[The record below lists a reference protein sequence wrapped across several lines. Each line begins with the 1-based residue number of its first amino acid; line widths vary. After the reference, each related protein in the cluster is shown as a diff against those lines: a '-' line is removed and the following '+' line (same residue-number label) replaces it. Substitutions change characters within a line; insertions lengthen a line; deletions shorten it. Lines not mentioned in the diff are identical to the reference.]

1 METLIA
7 SFVAVFGLI
16 WGSFLN
22 VVIHRLPS
30 GQSLF
35 RPRSHCPQC
44 LRPIRVY
51 DNVPLLSYIIL
62 GGRCRHCR
70 KRIPLSYPLVEILT
84 GACFLT
90 LHRAFGLSHFFF
102 ASCVFTCA
110 LIVLGFIDFCHQVLP
125 DAVTLPGFALA
136 FGYSFFREDLGWSR
150 SLLGAAAGGGT
161 ILLLYGLYYLIRKK
175 EGLGL
180 GDATLMLMIGAFLG
194 WRLAALTL
202 LLGTFAGALTGV
214 LLMALRRKGLQHA
227 VPFGSF
233 LAPAAFVALV
243 WGERIIAW
251 YLGLYRH

>member
-7 SFVAVFGLI
+7 VFVAVFGLI

-22 VVIHRLPS
+22 VVIHRLPA

-44 LRPIRVY
+44 LQPIRVY
-51 DNVPLLSYIIL
+51 DNVPLLSFLIL

-70 KRIPLSYPLVEILT
+70 RKIPLTYPLVELLT

-90 LHRAFGLSHFFF
+90 VHRAFGLSHFFF
-102 ASCVFTCA
+102 ASCVFACA
-110 LIVLGFIDFCHQVLP
+110 LIVLGFIDFRHQVLP

-136 FGYSFFREDLGWSR
+136 FVYSFFREDLTWSQ
-150 SLLGAAAGGGT
+150 SLLGAAVGGGA
-161 ILLLYGLYYLIRKK
+161 ILLFYGLYYLVRKR

-180 GDATLMLMIGAFLG
+180 GDATLMFMVGAFLG
-194 WRLAALTL
+194 WKLAVLTL
-202 LLGTFAGALTGV
+202 LLGTFAGALAGV
-214 LLMALRRKGLQHA
+214 SLMVFRKKGLQHA

-243 WGERIIAW
+243 WGERIVAW
-251 YLGLYRH
+251 YIGLYRR